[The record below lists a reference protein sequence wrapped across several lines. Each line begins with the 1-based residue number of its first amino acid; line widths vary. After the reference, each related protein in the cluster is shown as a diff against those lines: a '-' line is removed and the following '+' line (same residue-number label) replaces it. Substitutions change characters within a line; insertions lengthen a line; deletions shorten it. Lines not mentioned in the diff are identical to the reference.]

1 VSLHQEPL
9 MYIHHFK
16 ELMLFWNKWISKNS
30 GIYLKIYYKIKDK
43 FFTII
48 YLLYIYY
55 SDPKEFLDFDPK
67 IGSIY
72 IKSADFSWIKRE
84 KNL

>member
-1 VSLHQEPL
+1 

-30 GIYLKIYYKIKDK
+30 GIYLKINYKFEDK

-48 YLLYIYY
+48 YLLYIHY
-55 SDPKEFLDFDPK
+55 SDPK
-67 IGSIY
+67 
-72 IKSADFSWIKRE
+72 
-84 KNL
+84 